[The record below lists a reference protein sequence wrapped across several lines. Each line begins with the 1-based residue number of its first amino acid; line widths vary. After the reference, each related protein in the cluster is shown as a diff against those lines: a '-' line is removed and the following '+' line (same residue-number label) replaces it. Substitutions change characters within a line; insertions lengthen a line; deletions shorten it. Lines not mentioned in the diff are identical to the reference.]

1 MPKAFR
7 ITARDGRLIGD
18 VDTLDEALRLG
29 TETGTRLLSILAAS
43 LFPSSGRKRGRA
55 CCRF

>member
-43 LFPSSGRKRGRA
+43 LFPS